1 MGVSSSSLLDETK
14 CNYIRGRT
22 EAELNNFSP
31 HYKRQYCVA
40 FFSQLQDEVEQ
51 QQTVHTQLLKQ
62 KEPPQ
67 ASDLVYKDSVLHFDD
82 SKKWKER
89 FATVRADYSLE
100 LHDSQETFAKGT
112 PARQIL
118 QLTGGTVLTSEEK
131 YCALVDKTFPDLNS
145 SKEEA
150 PSPMVTIPGPFP
162 VFLRLPYRR
171 DVYFSFQEEDKQIRF
186 VSILSDCIRHQNHDS
201 LKKTTCEVQAFLKAI
216 HFYRQEKGHYES
228 WEMLVGTDCQVLANL
243 VMEELLPSLQT
254 ELLPR
259 LKGKKAERKRVWFTT
274 VEATYELVQE
284 QLSEGLQRLKDEC
297 SEIVKQQETL
307 IRSDMDQI
315 VDSSNFLKS
324 KLQGLVSEPAMKFCS
339 DSVSPYLASILEELM
354 GPVSSGFQAV
364 RQRLETELSRICKD
378 FQPGGTTEELT
389 KALEEVSHAQLEDC
403 YQHVSILKEQ
413 LQELRSRFKFSN
425 STLVVHKTQSH
436 MQQLMENAVY
446 TFELLLQSAMKDE
459 PEKLATV
466 MEKAKLRVL
475 KQYDYDSSTVR
486 KMIFQEA
493 LVDITLPAI
502 RRNLAPSCKTELQKY
517 EQYIFADYT
526 NFIQVENVYEDIMLN
541 TLNNE
546 VNKVVKEAATLKKHN
561 LFVDS
566 TELQCLSQS
575 SLTDSRT
582 PPRSAPS
589 SPAKVQSA
597 AAAQKAEQVSSSL
610 MVENGSSE
618 KQPVEKK
625 QEFAGESSQRVEAQP
640 STPSELS
647 AVPSMPSCVSADSP
661 DLSKVPSTSI
671 SDSSE
676 PMCEVS
682 MDKPDMVS
690 CTSLPEAADATAQSQ
705 AMTSTVTD
713 FKTSPVIIVSEPES
727 LADQTISGNLPIEV
741 NTESPVPPASVKENQ
756 SVNASEEIE
765 VGTAIQSHSEICDAV
780 PAPPE
785 EPHSGTVQPD
795 TTNAENPSGSQT
807 KDTDDTHT
815 ETLSGDSS
823 PPIVDTAV
831 SETAAE
837 SVMESSTTT
846 NTNGLPSIPDLP
858 AGGDLTAQSATVEP
872 EGTTGPHRDSFT
884 EDQEAEEPLD
894 SVKSIRDLVV
904 EIIEVEDI
912 VTPCPDSRG
921 TQ

>member
-1 MGVSSSSLLDETK
+1 MGVSASSLLDETK

-31 HYKRQYCVA
+31 HYKRQYCVSL
-40 FFSQLQDEVEQ
+40 FSQLQDEVEQ
-51 QQTVHTQLLKQ
+51 QQTVNTQLLKQ

-67 ASDLVYKDSVLHFDD
+67 ASDLVYKDSILYFDD

-131 YCALVDKTFPDLNS
+131 YSALVDKAFPDLNS
-145 SKEEA
+145 SKEESA
-150 PSPMVTIPGPFP
+150 TPMVTVPGPFP
-162 VFLRLPYRR
+162 VFLKLPYRR
-171 DVYFSFQEEDKQIRF
+171 DAYFSFKEEDQQIRF
-186 VSILSDCIRHQNHDS
+186 VSILSDCIRHQNHDT

-259 LKGKKAERKRVWFTT
+259 LKGKKAERKRVWFMT

-284 QLSEGLQRLKDEC
+284 QLKEGLQRLKEEC
-297 SEIVKQQETL
+297 SEKAKQQETR

-315 VDSSNFLKS
+315 IDSWNFLKS
-324 KLQGLVSEPAMKFCS
+324 KLQGLVSEPVMKFCS
-339 DSVSPYLASILEELM
+339 ESVSPYLASILEELM

-364 RQRLETELSRICKD
+364 RQRLETELTRICKD
-378 FQPGGTTEELT
+378 FQPGGTKEELT
-389 KALEEVSHAQLEDC
+389 KALEEVSHAQMEDC
-403 YQHVSILKEQ
+403 YQHVIVLKEQ
-413 LQELRSRFKFSN
+413 LQELRSRFRFSN

-446 TFELLLQSAMKDE
+446 TFELLLQAAMKDE

-486 KMIFQEA
+486 KRIFQEA

-502 RRNLAPSCKTELQKY
+502 RRNLAPSCKTELQNY

-526 NFIQVENVYEDIMLN
+526 NFIQVENVYEDILLN
-541 TLNNE
+541 ALNNE

-589 SPAKVQSA
+589 SPAKVQSSVV
-597 AAAQKAEQVSSSL
+597 AQKAEQTSSSVL
-610 MVENGSSE
+610 VENGSSE
-618 KQPVEKK
+618 KQPVEEK
-625 QEFAGESSQRVEAQP
+625 QEFADESSQTVDAQL
-640 STPSELS
+640 SKASELS
-647 AVPSMPSCVSADSP
+647 EVPSIPSCASAETS
-661 DLSKVPSTSI
+661 DLSKVPLI
-671 SDSSE
+671 SVTDSSE
-676 PMCEVS
+676 PVGEISV
-682 MDKPDMVS
+682 
-690 CTSLPEAADATAQSQ
+690 DATAQSQ
-705 AMTSTVTD
+705 AMPSTVI
-713 FKTSPVIIVSEPES
+713 SPVIIVSEPES
-727 LADQTISGNLPIEV
+727 LTDQTNSV
-741 NTESPVPPASVKENQ
+741 NVPVELNPESPIPPASVEENQ
-756 SVNASEEIE
+756 TVCASEETE
-765 VGTAIQSHSEICDAV
+765 VDAENKSHSEICD

-795 TTNAENPSGSQT
+795 TTNDGNPSGSQT
-807 KDTDDTHT
+807 KDTDDTQT
-815 ETLSGDSS
+815 ETLSCDSS
-823 PPIVDTAV
+823 PLKDDTVV

-837 SVMESSTTT
+837 IVMESSSTT
-846 NTNGLPSIPDLP
+846 NTNGLPMIPDLS
-858 AGGDLTAQSATVEP
+858 AGGDMTPESAKVEP
-872 EGTTGPHRDSFT
+872 EGTADPHRDSIS
-884 EDQEAEEPLD
+884 EDSDGEEPLG
-894 SVKSIRDLVV
+894 SVKAIRDLVV

-912 VTPCPDSRG
+912 VNPCPDSRE

>member
-40 FFSQLQDEVEQ
+40 LFSQVQDEVEQ
-51 QQTVHTQLLKQ
+51 QQTVNTQLLKQ

-67 ASDLVYKDSVLHFDD
+67 ASDLVYKDSILYFDD
-82 SKKWKER
+82 NKKWKGR
-89 FATVRADYSLE
+89 PFS
-100 LHDSQETFAKGT
+100 KGT
-112 PARQIL
+112 PAHQVL

-131 YCALVDKTFPDLNS
+131 YTALVDKAFPDLNS
-145 SKEEA
+145 LKEESA
-150 PSPMVTIPGPFP
+150 TPMMTVPGLFP
-162 VFLRLPYRR
+162 VFLKLPYRR
-171 DVYFSFQEEDKQIRF
+171 DAYFSFKEEDQQIRF
-186 VSILSDCIRHQNHDS
+186 VSILSDCIRHQNHDT

-243 VMEELLPSLQT
+243 VMEELLPSLQK

-259 LKGKKAERKRVWFTT
+259 LKGKKAERKRVWFMT

-284 QLSEGLQRLKDEC
+284 QLKEGLQRLKEEC
-297 SEIVKQQETL
+297 SEKAKQQETL

-315 VDSSNFLKS
+315 INSWNFLKS
-324 KLQGLVSEPAMKFCS
+324 KLQGLVSEPVMKFCS
-339 DSVSPYLASILEELM
+339 ESVSPYLASILEELM

-378 FQPGGTTEELT
+378 FQPGGTKEELT
-389 KALEEVSHAQLEDC
+389 KALEEVSYAQMEDC
-403 YQHVSILKEQ
+403 YQHVTVLKEQ
-413 LQELRSRFKFSN
+413 LQELRSRFRFSN

-446 TFELLLQSAMKDE
+446 TFELLLQAAMKDE

-486 KMIFQEA
+486 KRIFQEA
-493 LVDITLPAI
+493 LVDITFPAI
-502 RRNLAPSCKTELQKY
+502 RRNLAPSCKTELQNY

-541 TLNNE
+541 ALNNE

-589 SPAKVQSA
+589 SPAKVQSSVV
-597 AAAQKAEQVSSSL
+597 AQNTEQISSSVL
-610 MVENGSSE
+610 VENGSSE

-625 QEFAGESSQRVEAQP
+625 QEFADESSQTVDAEP
-640 STPSELS
+640 SKASELS
-647 AVPSMPSCVSADSP
+647 AVPSIPSCASAEST
-661 DLSKVPSTSI
+661 DLSKVPLI
-671 SDSSE
+671 SVTDSSE
-676 PMCEVS
+676 QVCEISVDS
-682 MDKPDMVS
+682 
-690 CTSLPEAADATAQSQ
+690 TAQSQ
-705 AMTSTVTD
+705 AMPSTVI
-713 FKTSPVIIVSEPES
+713 SPVIIVSEPES
-727 LADQTISGNLPIEV
+727 LTDQTISV
-741 NTESPVPPASVKENQ
+741 NVPVELNAESPIPPASVEENQ
-756 SVNASEEIE
+756 TVCASEETE
-765 VGTAIQSHSEICDAV
+765 VDAANKSHSEVCDPV
-780 PAPPE
+780 PPE

-795 TTNAENPSGSQT
+795 TTNAENPSGFQT
-807 KDTDDTHT
+807 KDTDDTQT
-815 ETLSGDSS
+815 ETLSCDSS
-823 PPIVDTAV
+823 PLKYDTTV

-837 SVMESSTTT
+837 IVMESSSTT
-846 NTNGLPSIPDLP
+846 NTNGLPIIPDLS
-858 AGGDLTAQSATVEP
+858 AGGNMTPESAKVEP
-872 EGTTGPHRDSFT
+872 EGTADPHQDSVS
-884 EDQEAEEPLD
+884 EDSEAEEPLD
-894 SVKSIRDLVV
+894 CVRAIRDLVV

-912 VTPCPDSRG
+912 VNPFPGSRE

>member
-1 MGVSSSSLLDETK
+1 MGVSSSSLLDESK
-14 CNYIRGRT
+14 CNYIRGRS

-62 KEPPQ
+62 KEPQQ
-67 ASDLVYKDSVLHFDD
+67 ASDLVYKDSILYFDD

-89 FATVRADYSLE
+89 FATVRADYSVE
-100 LHDSQETFAKGT
+100 LHDSQEAFAKGT
-112 PARQIL
+112 PARQTL

-131 YCALVDKTFPDLNS
+131 YCALVDKAFPDLNS
-145 SKEEA
+145 SKEEVA
-150 PSPMVTIPGPFP
+150 TPMVTIPGPFP
-162 VFLRLPYRR
+162 VFLKLPYRR
-171 DVYFSFQEEDKQIRF
+171 DAYFSFKEEDKQIRF
-186 VSILSDCIRHQNHDS
+186 VSILSDCIRHQNHDT

-228 WEMLVGTDCQVLANL
+228 WEMLVGTECQVLANL

-259 LKGKKAERKRVWFTT
+259 LKGKKAERKKVWFTT
-274 VEATYELVQE
+274 VQVTYELVQE
-284 QLSEGLQRLKDEC
+284 QLREGLQRLKEEC
-297 SEIVKQQETL
+297 REIAKQQETL

-315 VDSSNFLKS
+315 INSSNFLKS
-324 KLQGLVSEPAMKFCS
+324 KLQGLVSEPVMKFCS
-339 DSVSPYLASILEELM
+339 ESVSPYLASILEELM

-364 RQRLETELSRICKD
+364 RQRLEAELNRISKD
-378 FQPGGTTEELT
+378 FQPGGTYEELT
-389 KALEEVSHAQLEDC
+389 KALEEVSHAHMEDC
-403 YQHVSILKEQ
+403 YQHVTVLKEQ
-413 LQELRSRFKFSN
+413 LQELRSRFRFSN

-446 TFELLLQSAMKDE
+446 TFELLLQAAMRDE
-459 PEKLATV
+459 PEKLATF

-486 KMIFQEA
+486 KRIFQEA

-502 RRNLAPSCKTELQKY
+502 RRNLAPSCKTELQNY

-526 NFIQVENVYEDIMLN
+526 NFIQVENVYEDIMMNALI
-541 TLNNE
+541 NE

-597 AAAQKAEQVSSSL
+597 VLAQKPEQISSSVL
-610 MVENGSSE
+610 VENGSTE
-618 KQPVEKK
+618 KQPEKK
-625 QEFAGESSQRVEAQP
+625 KQDLADESSQTNDAQP
-640 STPSELS
+640 SKASELS
-647 AVPSMPSCVSADSP
+647 SVPSIPSCVSAVST
-661 DLSKVPSTSI
+661 DLSKIPSISV

-676 PMCEVS
+676 PICEISV
-682 MDKPDMVS
+682 
-690 CTSLPEAADATAQSQ
+690 DAKAQSQ
-705 AMTSTVTD
+705 AMTSTLI
-713 FKTSPVIIVSEPES
+713 SPVIIVSEPEP
-727 LADQTISGNLPIEV
+727 ISVNVPVEV
-741 NTESPVPPASVKENQ
+741 NTESPIPPASMKENQ
-756 SVNASEEIE
+756 SVCALEETE
-765 VGTAIQSHSEICDAV
+765 VDTANKSHSEICDV
-780 PAPPE
+780 ESAPPE
-785 EPHSGTVQPD
+785 EPHSGTVQPY
-795 TTNAENPSGSQT
+795 TINAENPSVSQT
-807 KDTDDTHT
+807 KDTDYTQT
-815 ETLSGDSS
+815 ETLSCDSS
-823 PPIVDTAV
+823 PLKDDIAI

-837 SVMESSTTT
+837 SMMESSSTTD
-846 NTNGLPSIPDLP
+846 TNGLAIIPDLS
-858 AGGDLTAQSATVEP
+858 AGSDMPAQSEKIEP
-872 EGTTGPHRDSFT
+872 EGTADPQRDSIT
-884 EDQEAEEPLD
+884 EDQEADEPLD
-894 SVKSIRDLVV
+894 CVKAIRDLVV

-912 VTPCPDSRG
+912 VNPCPDSRG

>member
-131 YCALVDKTFPDLNS
+131 YCALVDKAFPDLNS
-145 SKEEA
+145 SREEA
-150 PSPMVTIPGPFP
+150 ASPMVTVPGPFP
-162 VFLRLPYRR
+162 VFLKLPYRR
-171 DVYFSFQEEDKQIRF
+171 DVYFSFQEEDKQICF

-284 QLSEGLQRLKDEC
+284 QLSEGLQRMKEEC

-315 VDSSNFLKS
+315 INSSNFLKS

-339 DSVSPYLASILEELM
+339 ESVSPYLASILEELM

-364 RQRLETELSRICKD
+364 RQRLETELNRICKD

-486 KMIFQEA
+486 KKIFQEA

-561 LFVDS
+561 LFMDS

-618 KQPVEKK
+618 KQPEEKK
-625 QEFAGESSQRVEAQP
+625 QEFADESSQTVDAEP
-640 STPSELS
+640 SKPSELS

-661 DLSKVPSTSI
+661 DLSKAPSTST

-690 CTSLPEAADATAQSQ
+690 CTSLPDAADATAQSQ
-705 AMTSTVTD
+705 AMTSTATD
-713 FKTSPVIIVSEPES
+713 FNTSPVIIVSEPQS
-727 LADQTISGNLPIEV
+727 LADQSISVNLPIEV
-741 NTESPVPPASVKENQ
+741 NTESPVPLASVKENQ
-756 SVNASEEIE
+756 SVSASEETE
-765 VGTAIQSHSEICDAV
+765 VDAANPSHSEICDVV
-780 PAPPE
+780 PAPSE

-815 ETLSGDSS
+815 ETLYGDSS

-846 NTNGLPSIPDLP
+846 STNGLPSIPDLP
-858 AGGDLTAQSATVEP
+858 AGGDMTAQSAKVEP
-872 EGTTGPHRDSFT
+872 EGTTGPHRDSIT

>member
-51 QQTVHTQLLKQ
+51 QQTVHTNLLKQ

-89 FATVRADYSLE
+89 FVTVRADYSLE

-112 PARQIL
+112 PARQTL
-118 QLTGGTVLTSEEK
+118 KLTGGTVLTAEEK
-131 YCALVDKTFPDLNS
+131 YSTLVDKAFPDLNS

-150 PSPMVTIPGPFP
+150 ASPMVSIPGPFP

-171 DVYFSFQEEDKQIRF
+171 DAYFSFQEEDKQIRF
-186 VSILSDCIRHQNHDS
+186 VSILSDCIRHQNHDT
-201 LKKTTCEVQAFLKAI
+201 LKKTTCDVQAFLKAI

-228 WEMLVGTDCQVLANL
+228 WEMLVGTECQVLANL

-284 QLSEGLQRLKDEC
+284 QLSDGLQKLKEDC
-297 SEIVKQQETL
+297 SEIAKKQESL

-315 VDSSNFLKS
+315 INSSNFLKT

-339 DSVSPYLASILEELM
+339 ESVSPYLASILEELM

-364 RQRLETELSRICKD
+364 RQRLETELNRISKD
-378 FQPGGTTEELT
+378 FQPGGTKEELT

-466 MEKAKLRVL
+466 MEKAKHRVV

-486 KMIFQEA
+486 KKIFQEA

-502 RRNLAPSCKTELQKY
+502 RRNLAPSCKTELQNY

-546 VNKVVKEAATLKKHN
+546 VNK
-561 LFVDS
+561 
-566 TELQCLSQS
+566 
-575 SLTDSRT
+575 
-582 PPRSAPS
+582 
-589 SPAKVQSA
+589 
-597 AAAQKAEQVSSSL
+597 
-610 MVENGSSE
+610 
-618 KQPVEKK
+618 
-625 QEFAGESSQRVEAQP
+625 
-640 STPSELS
+640 
-647 AVPSMPSCVSADSP
+647 
-661 DLSKVPSTSI
+661 
-671 SDSSE
+671 
-676 PMCEVS
+676 
-682 MDKPDMVS
+682 
-690 CTSLPEAADATAQSQ
+690 
-705 AMTSTVTD
+705 
-713 FKTSPVIIVSEPES
+713 
-727 LADQTISGNLPIEV
+727 
-741 NTESPVPPASVKENQ
+741 
-756 SVNASEEIE
+756 
-765 VGTAIQSHSEICDAV
+765 
-780 PAPPE
+780 
-785 EPHSGTVQPD
+785 
-795 TTNAENPSGSQT
+795 
-807 KDTDDTHT
+807 
-815 ETLSGDSS
+815 
-823 PPIVDTAV
+823 
-831 SETAAE
+831 
-837 SVMESSTTT
+837 
-846 NTNGLPSIPDLP
+846 
-858 AGGDLTAQSATVEP
+858 
-872 EGTTGPHRDSFT
+872 
-884 EDQEAEEPLD
+884 
-894 SVKSIRDLVV
+894 
-904 EIIEVEDI
+904 
-912 VTPCPDSRG
+912 
-921 TQ
+921 

>member
-89 FATVRADYSLE
+89 FATVQADYSLE

-625 QEFAGESSQRVEAQP
+625 QEFAGESSQRVEAQQ

-647 AVPSMPSCVSADSP
+647 AVPSMPSRVSADSP